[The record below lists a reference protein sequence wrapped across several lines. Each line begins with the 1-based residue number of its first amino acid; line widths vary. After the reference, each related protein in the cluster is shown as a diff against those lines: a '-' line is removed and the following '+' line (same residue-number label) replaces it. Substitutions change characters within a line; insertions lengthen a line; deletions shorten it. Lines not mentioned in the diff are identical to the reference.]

1 MKSTTEFQK
10 FKRDKRK
17 IVMVTAYDYPGARYA
32 EAAGA
37 DTILVGDS
45 LGMVVLGYDSTVPVT
60 VDDMVHHAKAVRRGA
75 PGTCIVLDMP
85 FGSYH
90 ASLEVTTRC
99 AVDMLQRSGADA
111 LKVEGAGEVIDVIR
125 RLTQVGIP
133 VVAHLGL
140 TPQSAAVLGGYVVQ
154 GKDFEAAQQILR
166 DAQACEAAGA
176 CALVLECV
184 PQQLAAHIT
193 AQLGIPTIGIGAG
206 PATDGQV
213 LVFHD
218 LLGYGN
224 HRVPKFVQQF
234 AQVGEQVQGGLTA
247 YAQAVRSGKFP
258 GAVHSF
264 NLSDSELGRL
274 YGGAVHTGAAPAAAE

>member
-1 MKSTTEFQK
+1 MKSITELPQ
-10 FKRDKRK
+10 FKREQRK

-45 LGMVVLGYDSTVPVT
+45 LGMVVLGYESTVPVT

-75 PGTCIVLDMP
+75 PATCIVLDMP

-90 ASLEVTTRC
+90 AGLESTTRC

-111 LKVEGAGEVIDVIR
+111 LKVEGAGEVIEVIR

-140 TPQSAAVLGGYVVQ
+140 TPQSAAVLGGYKVQ
-154 GKDFEAAQQILR
+154 GRDAEAARQIMS
-166 DAQACEAAGA
+166 DALACEAAGA

-184 PQQLAAHIT
+184 PQQLAARIS
-193 AQLGIPTIGIGAG
+193 AQLAIATIGIGAG
-206 PATDGQV
+206 PSTDGQV

-234 AQVGEQVQGGLTA
+234 SDVGTPVHDGLVA
-247 YAQAVRSGKFP
+247 YAQAVRSGAFP
-258 GAVHSF
+258 AEAHSF
-264 NLSDSELGRL
+264 NISDSVLERL
-274 YGGAVHTGAAPAAAE
+274 YGGIVTATS

>member
-1 MKSTTEFQK
+1 MKSTTEFQQ
-10 FKRDKRK
+10 FKREERK

-60 VDDMVHHAKAVRRGA
+60 VDDMVHHAKAARRGA
-75 PGTCIVLDMP
+75 PATCIVVDMP

-90 ASLEVTTRC
+90 AGLESTTRC
-99 AVDMLQRSGADA
+99 AVDMMQRSGADA
-111 LKVEGAGEVIDVIR
+111 LKVEGAGEVIEVIR
-125 RLTQVGIP
+125 RLTHVGIP

-140 TPQSAAVLGGYVVQ
+140 TPQSAAVMGGYKVQ
-154 GKDFEAAQQILR
+154 GRDTAAAQQIMN
-166 DAQACEAAGA
+166 DALACEAAGA

-184 PQQLAAHIT
+184 PQQLAKRIS
-193 AQLGIPTIGIGAG
+193 AQLAIPTIGIGAG
-206 PATDGQV
+206 PGTDGQV

-218 LLGYGN
+218 LLGYGS

-234 AQVGEQVQGGLTA
+234 ADVGTPLQAGLTA
-247 YAQAVRSGKFP
+247 YAEAVRSGAFP
-258 GAVHSF
+258 AEAHSY
-264 NLSDSELGRL
+264 NIDDSVLERI
-274 YGGAVHTGAAPAAAE
+274 YGGIVPAAS

>member
-1 MKSTTEFQK
+1 MKSTAEFSQ
-10 FKRDKRK
+10 FKREQRK
-17 IVMVTAYDYPGARYA
+17 IVMVTAYDFPSARYA

-37 DTILVGDS
+37 DVILVGDS

-60 VDDMVHHAKAVRRGA
+60 VDEMVHHAKAVRRGA
-75 PGTCIVLDMP
+75 AGSCIVLDMP

-90 ASLEVTTRC
+90 ASLEATTRC
-99 AVDMLQRSGADA
+99 AVDMFQRSGADA
-111 LKVEGAGEVIDVIR
+111 LKVEVAGDVLQVIR
-125 RLTQVGIP
+125 RLTQIGIP

-140 TPQSAAVLGGYVVQ
+140 TPQSAAVLGGYKVQ
-154 GKDFEAAQQILR
+154 GRDFAAAQQILR

-193 AQLGIPTIGIGAG
+193 AQLKIATIGIGAG

-218 LLGYGN
+218 LLGYGS

-234 AQVGEQVQGGLTA
+234 AQIGSEVQQGLAA
-247 YAQAVRSGKFP
+247 YAQAVRSGEFP
-258 GAVHSF
+258 TQAHSF
-264 NLSDSELGRL
+264 HLSNEELGRL
-274 YGGAVHTGAAPAAAE
+274 YGAAPDTQ

>member
-1 MKSTTEFQK
+1 MQSTTEFVQ
-10 FKRDKRK
+10 FKREQRK
-17 IVMVTAYDYPGARYA
+17 IVMVTAYDCPGARYA
-32 EAAGA
+32 AAAGA

-60 VDDMVHHAKAVRRGA
+60 VEDMVHHAKAVRRGA
-75 PGTCIVLDMP
+75 PATCIVLDMP

-90 ASLEVTTRC
+90 ASLESTTRC

-111 LKVEGAGEVIDVIR
+111 LKVEGAGEVIEVIR

-140 TPQSAAVLGGYVVQ
+140 TPQSAAVLGGYKVQ
-154 GKDFEAAQQILR
+154 GRDAEAAQQMLR
-166 DAQACEAAGA
+166 DALACQAAGA

-184 PQQLAAHIT
+184 PQQLAARIT
-193 AQLGIPTIGIGAG
+193 QQLDIPTIGIGAG
-206 PATDGQV
+206 PDTDGQV

-218 LLGYGN
+218 LLGYGS

-234 AQVGEQVQGGLTA
+234 AQVGAQVQQGLA
-247 YAQAVRSGKFP
+247 DYAQAVRGGSFP
-258 GAVHSF
+258 AAEHSF
-264 NLSDSELGRL
+264 NLGDAVLERL
-274 YGGAVHTGAAPAAAE
+274 YGGAVPAAV